1 MRHILSAILLALF
14 FHPAWAKTVY
24 YCIADEG
31 QENTTDGVTEV
42 RFKPFKMAVDN
53 QLMQLSGGAF
63 ETSYDVELELSVKN
77 KIYHGTDTAVLVD
90 GSKVTVAIVTF
101 RPADLA
107 FSTACRKPINSIQSS
122 STSVTPS
129 SITASSCSM
138 VRHKGMS

>member
-1 MRHILSAILLALF
+1 MIRHIVSAILLALF

-31 QENTTDGVTEV
+31 QENTADGVTEV

-63 ETSYDVELELSVKN
+63 DSPYDVELELSVKN
-77 KIYHGTDTAVLVD
+77 KIYHGTDTAVLID

-101 RPADLA
+101 DVESKTFTMMQSMPKGI
-107 FSTACRKPINSIQSS
+107 FS
-122 STSVTPS
+122 VV
-129 SITASSCSM
+129 ASCDSF
-138 VRHKGMS
+138 

>member
-1 MRHILSAILLALF
+1 MIRHIVSAILLALF

-63 ETSYDVELELSVKN
+63 DSPYDVELELSVKN
-77 KIYHGTDTAVLVD
+77 KIYHGTDTAVLID
-90 GSKVTVAIVTF
+90 GSKVTVAIITF
-101 RPADLA
+101 DVESKTFTMMQSMPKGI
-107 FSTACRKPINSIQSS
+107 FS
-122 STSVTPS
+122 VV
-129 SITASSCSM
+129 ASCDSF
-138 VRHKGMS
+138 